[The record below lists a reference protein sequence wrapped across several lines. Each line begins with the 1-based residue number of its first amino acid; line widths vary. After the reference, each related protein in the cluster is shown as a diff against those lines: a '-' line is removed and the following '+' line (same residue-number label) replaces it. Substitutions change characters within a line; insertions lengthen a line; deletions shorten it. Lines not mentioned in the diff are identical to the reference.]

1 MNTKQNFTEE
11 YAALQKLEFYF
22 GDKLNNFGKHE
33 EPDFWN
39 EIDDIGLE
47 ITQSNFDGEQTKIL
61 QQIHGKNY
69 TYGEAINVLNKYDKK
84 GKFKGQIGRISP
96 TSDEFYSSPTKGMV
110 DTNIYFDAVVKI
122 IDNKLTKLRHF
133 KKFKENFLCIIDHGH
148 IIENFD
154 LKDYILPKIID
165 IENSYNVIY
174 NGYFIVQ
181 YDKIFTV
188 IEHKILPV
196 VQIQQ

>member
-1 MNTKQNFTEE
+1 MDTTQNFSEE

-22 GDKLNNFGKHE
+22 GNNLNNFEKHE

-39 EIDDIGLE
+39 EKDDIGLE

-69 TYGEAINVLNKYDKK
+69 TYEEAIEVLNKYDKK
-84 GKFKGQIGRISP
+84 GKFKGQIGRITL

-110 DTNIYFDAVVKI
+110 NTNIYFDEIIKCINVKL
-122 IDNKLTKLRHF
+122 DKLQHF
-133 KKFKENFLCIIDHGH
+133 KNFKEKFLCIIDHGH
-148 IIENFD
+148 TIEKFD
-154 LKDYILPKIID
+154 LKDYILPKIIET
-165 IENSYNVIY
+165 ENNYNDKY
-174 NGYFIVQ
+174 KGYFIIQ
-181 YDKIFTV
+181 YDKIYTV
-188 IEHKILPV
+188 IKHKILLD

>member
-1 MNTKQNFTEE
+1 MNTNQNFTEE

-22 GDKLNNFGKHE
+22 ENKLSNFEKHE

-39 EIDDIGLE
+39 ETDDIGLE

-69 TYGEAINVLNKYDKK
+69 TYEEAIEVLNKYDKK
-84 GKFKGQIGRISP
+84 GKFKGQIGRITP
-96 TSDEFYSSPTKGMV
+96 TSEEFYSSPTKGMV
-110 DTNIYFDAVVKI
+110 NTNIYFDAIVKI

-133 KKFKENFLCIIDHGH
+133 KKFNEKFLCIIDHGH
-148 IIENFD
+148 TIENFD
-154 LKDYILPKIID
+154 LKDYILPKIIET
-165 IENSYNVIY
+165 ENNYNDKY
-174 NGYFIVQ
+174 NGYFIIQ
-181 YDKIFTV
+181 YDKIYTI
-188 IEHKILPV
+188 IEQKILLD

>member
-1 MNTKQNFTEE
+1 MDTTQNFSEE

-22 GDKLNNFGKHE
+22 GNNLNNFEKHE

-39 EIDDIGLE
+39 EKDDIGLE

-69 TYGEAINVLNKYDKK
+69 TYEEAIEVLNKYDKQ
-84 GKFKGQIGRISP
+84 GKFKGQIGRITP

-110 DTNIYFDAVVKI
+110 NTNIYFDEIIKCINVKL
-122 IDNKLTKLRHF
+122 DKLQHF
-133 KKFKENFLCIIDHGH
+133 KNFKEKFLCIIDHGH
-148 IIENFD
+148 TIEKFD
-154 LKDYILPKIID
+154 LKDYILPKIIET
-165 IENSYNVIY
+165 ENNYNDKY
-174 NGYFIVQ
+174 KGYFIIQ
-181 YDKIFTV
+181 YDKIYTV
-188 IEHKILPV
+188 IKHKILLD

>member
-1 MNTKQNFTEE
+1 MDTTQNFSEE

-22 GDKLNNFGKHE
+22 GNNLNNFEKHE

-39 EIDDIGLE
+39 EKDDIGLE

-69 TYGEAINVLNKYDKK
+69 TYEEAIEVLNKYDKK
-84 GKFKGQIGRISP
+84 GKFKGQIGRITP

-110 DTNIYFDAVVKI
+110 NTNIYFDEIIKCINVKL
-122 IDNKLTKLRHF
+122 DKLQHF
-133 KKFKENFLCIIDHGH
+133 KNFKEKFLCIIDHDH
-148 IIENFD
+148 TIEKFD
-154 LKDYILPKIID
+154 LKDYILPKIIET
-165 IENSYNVIY
+165 ENNYNDKY
-174 NGYFIVQ
+174 KGYFIIQ
-181 YDKIFTV
+181 YDKIYTV
-188 IEHKILPV
+188 IKHKILLD

>member
-1 MNTKQNFTEE
+1 MDTTQNFIEE

-22 GDKLNNFGKHE
+22 GNNLNNFEKHE

-39 EIDDIGLE
+39 EKDDIGLE

-69 TYGEAINVLNKYDKK
+69 TYEEAIEVINKYDKK
-84 GKFKGQIGRISP
+84 GKFKGQIGRITP

-110 DTNIYFDAVVKI
+110 NTNIYFDETIKCINVKL
-122 IDNKLTKLRHF
+122 DKLQHF
-133 KKFKENFLCIIDHGH
+133 KNFKEKFLCIIDHGH
-148 IIENFD
+148 TIEKFD
-154 LKDYILPKIID
+154 LKDYILPKIIET
-165 IENSYNVIY
+165 ENNYNDKY
-174 NGYFIVQ
+174 KGYFIIQ
-181 YDKIFTV
+181 YDKICTV
-188 IEHKILPV
+188 IEHKILLD